1 MAVEEGVIVEAIDK
15 EFTTVV
21 EIVVIIVVALVVLE
35 LNANVEVA

>member
-15 EFTTVV
+15 EITTVV
-21 EIVVIIVVALVVLE
+21 EIVVLIVVALVVLE